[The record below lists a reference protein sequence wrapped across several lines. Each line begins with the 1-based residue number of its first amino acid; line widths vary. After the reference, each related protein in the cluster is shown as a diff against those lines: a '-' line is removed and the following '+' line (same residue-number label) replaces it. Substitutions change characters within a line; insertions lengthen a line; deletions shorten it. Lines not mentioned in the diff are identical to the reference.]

1 MSKGFILRVALSVRP
16 VSLMRIMSGQYVLW
30 SESFVVPAIDVV
42 MDDYDFVTVGWI
54 LANQK

>member
-1 MSKGFILRVALSVRP
+1 MSKGFILRVALRVRP

-42 MDDYDFVTVGWI
+42 MDDNDSVNVYVSDGY
-54 LANQK
+54 